1 MTNIDVDDDFGVVFV
16 VAVGGGG
23 GGGCAFDG
31 IETSLAM
38 TVATDLGDDII
49 ETVLPPPGDM
59 TDIGVPGDINVINCG
74 PVTLVSVTISSL
86 IFLVSRY

>member
-1 MTNIDVDDDFGVVFV
+1 MDDEFVSSTLIVV
-16 VAVGGGG
+16 VGGGG